1 MSTTKTAYVTRDGRE
16 GEQEVNYIYGPA
28 YEDVIVTKGYY
39 FKTGFKPQPTG
50 FTVPGGGS
58 VTIQLGEG
66 VNGTA
71 AGGFVTDAGVT
82 TFTSATPD
90 EMLPS
95 QAPRDLT
102 MTITHLVFYG
112 EADTAIAA
120 TGGTNQF
127 TVPTGHGLNNGQLV
141 TLTTTNAL
149 PSGLTA
155 NTLYYIVSRTATT
168 VSLALTPGG
177 SAITHSGA
185 GTGTHK
191 IVPYIKTGFFSMLNN
206 PEYSNGKTRLIG

>member
-1 MSTTKTAYVTRDGRE
+1 MSTTKTAYVIRDGRE
-16 GEQEVNYIYGPA
+16 GEQEVTYTLGPA

-50 FTVPGGGS
+50 FTHASGVG
-58 VTIQLGEG
+58 IQIGEG
-66 VNGTA
+66 SNGTL
-71 AGGFVTDAGVT
+71 AGSLVYDTGVT
-82 TFTSATPD
+82 NFDLVVPD

-95 QAPRDLT
+95 QAPRALT

-112 EADTAIAA
+112 EAATAIAA

-155 NTLYYIVSRTATT
+155 DTLYYIVSRAATT

-191 IVPYIKTGFFSMLNN
+191 IVPYTKVGFFSMLNN
-206 PEYSNGKTRLIG
+206 PEFSNGKTRLIG

>member
-1 MSTTKTAYVTRDGRE
+1 
-16 GEQEVNYIYGPA
+16 
-28 YEDVIVTKGYY
+28 
-39 FKTGFKPQPTG
+39 
-50 FTVPGGGS
+50 
-58 VTIQLGEG
+58 
-66 VNGTA
+66 
-71 AGGFVTDAGVT
+71 
-82 TFTSATPD
+82 
-90 EMLPS
+90 MLPS
-95 QAPRDLT
+95 QAPRALT

-112 EADTAIAA
+112 EAATAIAA

-155 NTLYYIVSRTATT
+155 DTLYYIVSRAATT

-185 GTGTHK
+185 
-191 IVPYIKTGFFSMLNN
+191 SQNAQRN
-206 PEYSNGKTRLIG
+206 PLDPPP

>member
-1 MSTTKTAYVTRDGRE
+1 MSTTKTAYVIRDGRE
-16 GEQEVNYIYGPA
+16 GEQEVTYTLGPA

-39 FKTGFKPQPTG
+39 FKTGFRPQPTD
-50 FTVPGGGS
+50 FTIAATAV
-58 VTIQLGEG
+58 VQIGEG
-66 VNGTA
+66 TNGSA
-71 AGGFVTDAGVT
+71 AGNFAQE
-82 TFTSATPD
+82 SAATAFDVAIPD

-95 QAPRDLT
+95 QAPRALT

-155 NTLYYIVSRTATT
+155 DTLYYIVSRAATT

-191 IVPYIKTGFFSMLNN
+191 IVPYTKVGFFSMLNN

>member
-1 MSTTKTAYVTRDGRE
+1 MSTTKTAYVIRDGRE
-16 GEQEVNYIYGPA
+16 GEQEVTYTLGPA

-39 FKTGFKPQPTG
+39 FKTGFRPQPT
-50 FTVPGGGS
+50 
-58 VTIQLGEG
+58 
-66 VNGTA
+66 
-71 AGGFVTDAGVT
+71 D
-82 TFTSATPD
+82 FTSATSAVVQIGEGTNGSAAGNFAQESAATAFDVAIPD

-95 QAPRDLT
+95 QAPRALT

-155 NTLYYIVSRTATT
+155 DTLYYIVSRAATT

-191 IVPYIKTGFFSMLNN
+191 IVPYTKVGFFSMLNN

>member
-1 MSTTKTAYVTRDGRE
+1 MSTTKTAYVIRDGRE
-16 GEQEVNYIYGPA
+16 GEQEVTYTLGPA

-39 FKTGFKPQPTG
+39 FKTGFKPQPTA
-50 FTVPGGGS
+50 FTHASGVG
-58 VTIQLGEG
+58 IQIGEG
-66 VNGTA
+66 SNGTL
-71 AGGFVTDAGVT
+71 AGSLVYDTGVT
-82 TFTSATPD
+82 NFDLVVPD

-95 QAPRDLT
+95 QAPRALT

-112 EADTAIAA
+112 EAATAIAA

-155 NTLYYIVSRTATT
+155 DTLYYIVSRAATT

-191 IVPYIKTGFFSMLNN
+191 IVPYTKVGFFSMLNN
-206 PEYSNGKTRLIG
+206 PEFSNGKTRLIG